1 VWLTLMLMETIVM
14 GKHPHLPDNRPET
27 MHKEEIDKAFL
38 TVRGL
43 SVSFPSPYGES
54 HAVDR
59 VSFDVRR
66 GEILGMVGE
75 SGSGKSVTA
84 TSILRLVD
92 SPGRITAGNVGLH
105 GRDLMALSEREM
117 REIRGGEISM
127 IWQDPMASLNPV
139 KRIGDQLAEAVRL
152 HWSRVGKGRP
162 THGKVRRLVVEGL
175 RAVNLQDPE
184 RRIREYPHQLS
195 GGLLQRVMIAMGL
208 ACDPSLLIA
217 DEPTTAL
224 DVTIQAQILDLL
236 RRLQRDRGMSI
247 ILITHD
253 LGVVAET
260 CDRVQVMYAG
270 RIVERATTR
279 QLFTAPQHPYT
290 IGLLNS
296 MPQGTTGRGE
306 LQAIR
311 GTVPDV
317 REKPSGCSFHPRC
330 DRAWDL
336 CRRVEPPAYM
346 TEAGS
351 KVRCHLYE

>member
-1 VWLTLMLMETIVM
+1 LPWVW
-14 GKHPHLPDNRPET
+14 
-27 MHKEEIDKAFL
+27 
-38 TVRGL
+38 
-43 SVSFPSPYGES
+43 
-54 HAVDR
+54 
-59 VSFDVRR
+59 
-66 GEILGMVGE
+66 
-75 SGSGKSVTA
+75 
-84 TSILRLVD
+84 
-92 SPGRITAGNVGLH
+92 
-105 GRDLMALSEREM
+105 
-117 REIRGGEISM
+117 
-127 IWQDPMASLNPV
+127 
-139 KRIGDQLAEAVRL
+139 
-152 HWSRVGKGRP
+152 
-162 THGKVRRLVVEGL
+162 
-175 RAVNLQDPE
+175 
-184 RRIREYPHQLS
+184 
-195 GGLLQRVMIAMGL
+195 

-296 MPQGTTGRGE
+296 MPRGTTRRGE

-317 REKPSGCSFHPRC
+317 REKPLGCSFHPRC

-336 CRRVEPPAYM
+336 CRRVEPPAYT
-346 TEAGS
+346 TEAGRE
-351 KVRCHLYE
+351 VRCHLYE